1 MDNKYIT
8 KLINILVN
16 FIIDN
21 YNENIFDAMSV
32 EMLENDIDKLYS
44 KIKKFDRT
52 ISSYLKELI
61 IKIKGS

>member
-21 YNENIFDAMSV
+21 FNDNIFDAMSV
-32 EMLENDIDKLYS
+32 KMLENDIGKLYS
-44 KIKKFDRT
+44 KI
-52 ISSYLKELI
+52 E
-61 IKIKGS
+61 